1 MSSEKSERNESRRSF
16 LKGLVVGG
24 AAVGVAAGSG
34 VMAAEPAPTADYAES
49 SSSKVKG
56 YQETAHVR
64 RFYDLARS

>member
-1 MSSEKSERNESRRSF
+1 MSSEKRQNDASRRRF

-24 AAVGVAAGSG
+24 AAVGMAAGSG
-34 VMAAEPAPTADYAES
+34 VMAAEPMPCEKTAES
-49 SSSKVKG
+49 AESKLKG

>member
-1 MSSEKSERNESRRSF
+1 MSSEKSERNESRRVF

-34 VMAAEPAPTADYAES
+34 VMAAEPAPKADQAES
-49 SSSKVKG
+49 SLPKVKG

>member
-1 MSSEKSERNESRRSF
+1 MSSEKSESNEGRRSF

-24 AAVGVAAGSG
+24 AAVGVAASSG
-34 VMAAEPAPTADYAES
+34 VMAAEPTPAIEQTDLTS
-49 SSSKVKG
+49 SQVKG